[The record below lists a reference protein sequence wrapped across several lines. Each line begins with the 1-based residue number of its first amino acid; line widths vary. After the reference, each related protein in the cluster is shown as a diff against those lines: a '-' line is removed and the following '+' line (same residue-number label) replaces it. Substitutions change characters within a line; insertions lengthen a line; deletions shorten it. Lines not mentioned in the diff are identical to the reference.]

1 MKHDLEQFFEQV
13 KFGKDI
19 LLLLRKTLLSTSLT
33 EEYKWK
39 QPCYTLN
46 GKNVIILAGLK
57 DHVII
62 SFFKGA
68 LLNNENEIL
77 QKAGENSQA
86 ARVIRLYTLEEA
98 KSHLTFVKASIKAA
112 IEIEEK
118 GVKVEKDESAEI
130 EIPIELH
137 EMFKKDAAYKKAFFK
152 LTPGRQRAYLIF
164 FTGAKQSET
173 RYSRIEKFRK
183 RILDGYGFND
193 CVCGLSKRMPNCDG
207 SHKTIP
213 NFIYSS

>member
-1 MKHDLEQFFEQV
+1 MNHDLEQFFEQV

-19 LLLLRKTLLSTSLT
+19 LLLLRKTLLTTALT

-46 GKNVIILAGLK
+46 GKNVIILASLK
-57 DHVII
+57 DHIII

-68 LLNNENEIL
+68 LLSNKKDIL

-86 ARVIRLYTLEEA
+86 ARIIRLYTLDEA
-98 KSHLTFVKASIKAA
+98 KSHLTFIKASIKAA

-130 EIPIELH
+130 EIPLELQQV
-137 EMFKKDAAYKKAFFK
+137 FKKDADYKKAFFK

-193 CVCGLSKRMPNCDG
+193 CVCGLSKRKPSCDG
-207 SHKTIP
+207 SHKVIP
-213 NFIYSS
+213 DFKY

>member
-1 MKHDLEQFFEQV
+1 MNNSVDQFFSSL
-13 KFGKDI
+13 KSGKEE
-19 LLLLRKTLLSTSLT
+19 LLLLRNLLLKTELL
-33 EEYKWK
+33 EEFKWK

-46 GKNVIILAGLK
+46 GKNVIILAALK

-68 LLNNENEIL
+68 LLTSENEIL

-86 ARVIRLYTLEEA
+86 ARIIRLYTLEEA
-98 KSHLTFVKASIKAA
+98 KSHLTFINASIKAA
-112 IEIEEK
+112 IEIEKK

-130 EIPIELH
+130 EIPVELQVI
-137 EMFKKDAAYKKAFFK
+137 FKKDADYKNAYFK

-164 FTGAKQSET
+164 FAGAKQLET
-173 RYSRIEKFRK
+173 KFSRIEKYRK

-207 SHKTIP
+207 SHKNI
-213 NFIYSS
+213 S

>member
-1 MKHDLEQFFEQV
+1 MNQDIEQFFEQV

-19 LLLLRKTLLSTSLT
+19 LLLLRKTLLNSTLT

-39 QPCYTLN
+39 QPCYTLK

-68 LLNNENEIL
+68 LLKNENDIL

-86 ARVIRLYTLEEA
+86 ARIIRLYTLDEA
-98 KSHLTFVKASIKAA
+98 KSHLSFIKASIKAA
-112 IEIEEK
+112 IEIEKK
-118 GVKVEKDESAEI
+118 GAKVEKHESAEI
-130 EIPIELH
+130 EIPVELH
-137 EMFKKDAAYKKAFFK
+137 EVFKKDADYKKAYFK

-173 RYSRIEKFRK
+173 KFSRIEKYRK
-183 RILDGYGFND
+183 RIMDGYGFND
-193 CVCGLSKRMPNCDG
+193 CVCGLSKRKPSCDG
-207 SHKTIP
+207 SHKVIP
-213 NFIYSS
+213 DFKY

>member
-1 MKHDLEQFFEQV
+1 MKQDLEQFFERL

-68 LLNNENEIL
+68 LLKNENDIL

-86 ARVIRLYTLEEA
+86 ARIIRLYTLDEA
-98 KSHLTFVKASIKAA
+98 KSHLS
-112 IEIEEK
+112 
-118 GVKVEKDESAEI
+118 
-130 EIPIELH
+130 
-137 EMFKKDAAYKKAFFK
+137 
-152 LTPGRQRAYLIF
+152 
-164 FTGAKQSET
+164 
-173 RYSRIEKFRK
+173 
-183 RILDGYGFND
+183 
-193 CVCGLSKRMPNCDG
+193 
-207 SHKTIP
+207 
-213 NFIYSS
+213 FINI

>member
-1 MKHDLEQFFEQV
+1 MNQEVELFFEQV
-13 KFGKDI
+13 KFGKDV

-57 DHVII
+57 DHIFI

-68 LLNNENEIL
+68 LLKNENEIL

-86 ARVIRLYTLEEA
+86 ARVIRLYTLDEA
-98 KSHLTFVKASIKAA
+98 KSHLTFIKASIKAA
-112 IEIEEK
+112 IEIEKK
-118 GVKVEKDESAEI
+118 GVKVEKDESTEI
-130 EIPIELH
+130 EIPIELK
-137 EMFKKDAAYKKAFFK
+137 EVFKKDADYKKAYLK

-164 FTGAKQSET
+164 FTAAKQSET

-193 CVCGLSKRMPNCDG
+193 CICGLSKRKPSCDG
-207 SHKTIP
+207 SHKAIHE
-213 NFIYSS
+213 FKY

>member
-1 MKHDLEQFFEQV
+1 MKNEVDQFFDSLT
-13 KFGKDI
+13 FGNES
-19 LLLLRKTLLSTSLT
+19 LNLLRKLLHETILV
-33 EEYKWK
+33 EEFKWK

-46 GKNVIILAGLK
+46 GKNVVILAALK

-62 SFFKGA
+62 SFFKGV
-68 LLNNENEIL
+68 LLSNDKLL

-86 ARVIRLYTLEEA
+86 GRIIRLYSLDEV
-98 KSHLTFVKASIKAA
+98 KSNLTFIKASINAA
-112 IEIEEK
+112 IEIEK
-118 GVKVEKDESAEI
+118 KRVKVEKDESAEI
-130 EIPIELH
+130 EIPDELH
-137 EMFKKDAAYKKAFFK
+137 QVFKEDVDYKKAFFK

-173 RYSRIEKFRK
+173 RFSRIEKFRK

-207 SHKTIP
+207 SHKQIP
-213 NFIYSS
+213 GFK

>member
-1 MKHDLEQFFEQV
+1 MNQDIEQFFEQV

-19 LLLLRKTLLSTSLT
+19 LLLLRKTLLSTTLT

-57 DHVII
+57 DHIFI

-68 LLNNENEIL
+68 LLKNENEIL

-86 ARVIRLYTLEEA
+86 ARIIRLYTLDEA
-98 KSHLTFVKASIKAA
+98 KSHLSFIKASIKAA
-112 IEIEEK
+112 IEIERK
-118 GVKVEKDESAEI
+118 GVKVEKDESTEI
-130 EIPIELH
+130 EIPIELK
-137 EMFKKDAAYKKAFFK
+137 EVFKKDADYKKAYLK

-173 RYSRIEKFRK
+173 KFSRIEKYRK
-183 RILDGYGFND
+183 RILNGYGFND

-207 SHKTIP
+207 SHK
-213 NFIYSS
+213 FLK

>member
-1 MKHDLEQFFEQV
+1 MKQDLEQFFEQL
-13 KFGKDI
+13 KFGKEI

-46 GKNVIILAGLK
+46 GKNVIILGGLK

-68 LLNNENEIL
+68 LLSNENAIL

-86 ARVIRLYTLEEA
+86 ARIIRLYTLVEA
-98 KSHLTFVKASIKAA
+98 KSHLTFIKASIKAA
-112 IEIEEK
+112 IEIEKK

-130 EIPIELH
+130 EIPIELV
-137 EMFKKDAAYKKAFFK
+137 EVFKKDTDYKKAYFK

-173 RYSRIEKFRK
+173 RYSRIEKFRT

-193 CVCGLSKRMPNCDG
+193 CVCGLSKRKPSCDG
-207 SHKTIP
+207 SHKVIP
-213 NFIYSS
+213 DF